1 MKQNE
6 NKTITEY
13 RMYDDGKVTGILRD
27 TRECGSDRKLL
38 GRLELAEGK
47 FLEDFILKPSV
58 MERVIGELPYMS
70 GDGGIELIR
79 LEDPLILSEKMNETE
94 ARKMFR
100 AYFDKKIEFNEKAIM
115 AILESVPLSVPDELN
130 SREEDGGD
138 EEEDMDEPIDPEEMD
153 ALNPFFSR
161 HEPDATEYLINYN
174 ERFKD
179 AFPTMFRDGLI
190 AQTESCL
197 IGRTKPNALL
207 IGSAGVG
214 KTKIAEEIARRIAN
228 HDESVP
234 DQLRDCTIWELPLSN
249 IVAGSGLVGDVEKK
263 VKTVLDFAQDPAN
276 KCILFIDEVHQM
288 VGEGQTYD
296 KIAQIFKPALARGDM
311 KVIAATTLQESQNL
325 MRDPAFNRRFTRL
338 IVDEFTREQTE
349 EILKQMQVTMFDHY
363 HQTVVLNDRVIHE
376 IVVTADEFRTA
387 GSHRPDN
394 AITLMDRAMA
404 DAFIAKRNFETQAT
418 DPVVLKAIEA
428 NPIIALTRLQLRE
441 TAMRIMTGN
450 SEKTEPDMERL
461 RQRLSVIK
469 GQDEAIG
476 TVMDIITRDQLNL
489 YPRTSP
495 ITLLFAG
502 NSGVG
507 KTEVAKI
514 IAAELTDAKPII
526 LNMTEYHSA
535 ASINRIIGSP
545 AGYKGSDSKAE
556 LPFDILESNPF
567 QVILLDEFE
576 KADISVQR
584 LFMNAFEEGWIKTA
598 RGTLIDFSRTII
610 IATTNAGHK
619 AVSERIGF
627 SRESGSE
634 LKETVGQLSE
644 FFDMELLNRFTAII
658 DFNALTRDDF
668 RNIMA
673 SQYERDV
680 ADIRSRRSGMG
691 WLPDKLT
698 EEQLEDLVKKHF
710 VRELGARPVKKV
722 IRSFIEDIAIA
733 HNKTA

>member
-1 MKQNE
+1 MQQNE

-38 GRLELAEGK
+38 GRLDLAEGK
-47 FLEDFILKPSV
+47 FLEGFILKPSV
-58 MERVIGELPYMS
+58 MDRVIGELPYVS
-70 GDGGIELIR
+70 GDGGIELIS
-79 LEDPLILSEKMNETE
+79 LENPLILSEKMDETE
-94 ARKMFR
+94 ARNMFK
-100 AYFDKKIEFNEKAIM
+100 AYLDKKIEFNEKAIE
-115 AILESVPLSVPDELN
+115 ALLESMPSSVQDEIN
-130 SREEDGGD
+130 STKMDGEDGEED
-138 EEEDMDEPIDPEEMD
+138 INPEEMD
-153 ALNPFFSR
+153 ALTPFFSR
-161 HEPDATEYLINYN
+161 RELDATEYLINYN

-179 AFPTMFRDGLI
+179 SSPTLFRDEVI

-207 IGSAGVG
+207 IGPAGVG
-214 KTKIAEEIARRIAN
+214 KTKIVEDIARRIAI

-249 IVAGSGLVGDVEKK
+249 IVAGCGLVGDLEKK
-263 VKTVLDFAQDPAN
+263 AMTIIDFAQNPEN
-276 KCILFIDEVHQM
+276 KCILFIDEVHLM
-288 VGEGQTYD
+288 VGEGHTYD
-296 KIAQIFKPALARGDM
+296 KLAQLFKPALARGDM

-338 IVDEFTREQTE
+338 IVDEFTKEQTE

-363 HQTVVLNDRVIHE
+363 HKTVALSDSVIRE

-404 DAFIAKRNFETQAT
+404 DAFIARRKLEALAT
-418 DPVVLKAIEA
+418 DPKVIRELEK
-428 NPIIALTRLQLRE
+428 NPIAMLTRSQLRE
-441 TAMRIMTGN
+441 TAMKIMTGN
-450 SEKTEPDMERL
+450 SEKTEPDMDRL
-461 RQRLSVIK
+461 RQKLSVIK

-476 TVMDIITRDQLNL
+476 TVMDIITRDHLNL

-495 ITLLFAG
+495 ITLLFTG

-507 KTEVAKI
+507 KTEIAKI
-514 IAAELTDAKPII
+514 LATELTDAKPII
-526 LNMTEYHSA
+526 LNMTEYHSS

-545 AGYKGSDSKAE
+545 MGYTGSDSKAE

-598 RGTLIDFSRTII
+598 RGKLIDFSRAVI

-619 AVSERIGF
+619 TASEPIGF
-627 SRESGSE
+627 SRDSGSE
-634 LKETVGQLSE
+634 IKETIGQLAE
-644 FFDMELLNRFTAII
+644 YFDMELLNRFTAII
-658 DFNALTRDDF
+658 DFNAITRADF
-668 RNIMA
+668 KVIMA

-680 ADIRSRRSGMG
+680 ADIKSRRLGME
-691 WLPDKLT
+691 WISDRLT
-698 EEQLEDLVKKHF
+698 EEQLEGLVKEHY
-710 VRELGARPVKKV
+710 VRELGARPVKKA
-722 IRSFIEDIAIA
+722 IRSYIEDIAIA